1 MILLSNGT
9 RLFFE
14 NLNELT
20 YFPNDVKYFRRYV
33 FIDWINSTENHIVFK
48 NDSGYHVYAKS
59 HQKGDIYKKHY
70 EQCEIPIMTEEYFHD
85 MTGLMLFMKDEILK
99 KGYTL
104 EDIENNQNVPHHD
117 LPFVHTERQ
126 IQEMHARVC
135 K

>member
-9 RLFFE
+9 ELFFE

-20 YFPNDVKYFRRYV
+20 YFPNNVKYFRRYV

-48 NDSGYHVYAKS
+48 NDSGYYIYAKNR
-59 HQKGDIYKKHY
+59 QKGDIYKKHY
-70 EQCEIPIMTEEYFHD
+70 EQCEIPIMTEEHFHD
-85 MTGLMLFMKDEILK
+85 MTVLMLFMKDEILE

>member
-9 RLFFE
+9 GLFFE

-20 YFPNDVKYFRRYV
+20 YFPNNVKYFRRYV

-48 NDSGYHVYAKS
+48 NDSGYEIYAKS

-70 EQCEIPIMTEEYFHD
+70 EQCEIPIIAEEYFHD
-85 MTGLMLFMKDEILK
+85 MTVLMLFMKDEILK

-104 EDIENNQNVPHHD
+104 EDIENNQNVPFHD
-117 LPFVHTERQ
+117 LPFVHTEQQ

-135 K
+135 E